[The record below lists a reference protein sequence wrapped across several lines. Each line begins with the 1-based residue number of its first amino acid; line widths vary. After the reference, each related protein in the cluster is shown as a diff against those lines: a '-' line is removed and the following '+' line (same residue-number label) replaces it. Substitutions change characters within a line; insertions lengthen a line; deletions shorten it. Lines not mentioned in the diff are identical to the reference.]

1 MGASPAV
8 FPVQKKL
15 ETIYITNIKECRAPI
30 LLTEFAHVP
39 CWMCV
44 LYSITSPCAL
54 STQESVAIINL
65 ILTIIRSYFAYFEP
79 VLQRK
84 TNNEEATNELS
95 KSNIQECSVLSILS
109 NKQLTLKCSI
119 ISFRSSLRC
128 ATFLPVPVQA
138 DINS

>member
-1 MGASPAV
+1 MRASPTV

-84 TNNEEATNELS
+84 TNNEEATNYQAS
-95 KSNIQECSVLSILS
+95 QNDKGVLR

-128 ATFLPVPVQA
+128 ATFLPVPIHA

>member
-84 TNNEEATNELS
+84 TNNEEAPNYQAS
-95 KSNIQECSVLSILS
+95 QKDKSVLS
-109 NKQLTLKCSI
+109 NKQLTFKCSI

-128 ATFLPVPVQA
+128 ATFLPVPIHA